1 MFHLLVFL
9 FYGIRIFFKSGA
21 LARVR
26 IVSED
31 LPKASLMIV
40 SRRQKWLKMG
50 IAVTIFGLFFV
61 SNYAYAT
68 SACWSVT
75 AS

>member
-21 LARVR
+21 LALVK

-31 LPKASLMIV
+31 LPIASLMIV
-40 SRRQKWLKMG
+40 SRRQKWLKMD
-50 IAVTIFGLFFV
+50 IAVTIFGFFIV
-61 SNYAYAT
+61 GNYAYAT